1 MDLFGPNQVA
11 SLSGKY
17 FCLFIIDDYSWYT
30 WVFFLSQKND
40 TFDTFR
46 IFIKKIQN
54 ELELK
59 IKTIG
64 SDHGGEFDNHNFKNL
79 CDELGITHQF
89 SAPRTPQ

>member
-17 FCLFIIDDYSWYT
+17 FCLVIVDDYSRYS

-46 IFIKKIQN
+46 IFTKKIQN

-59 IKTIG
+59 IKTIQ
-64 SDHGGEFDNHNFKNL
+64 SDHGGEFDNH
-79 CDELGITHQF
+79 ELGIAHHF
-89 SAPRTPQ
+89 SAPRTP